1 LRLVDAKRQSPIP
14 GHRQAPGAL
23 PIASQLMGLPAWDSF
38 QFGFFLHVLKKGDH
52 TAQLLY
58 DRRLDAARVISLNEA
73 PKALMKN
80 IPNLYIDRIPE
91 TTAACKATLYEWMAG
106 SLTQ

>member
-1 LRLVDAKRQSPIP
+1 
-14 GHRQAPGAL
+14 
-23 PIASQLMGLPAWDSF
+23 
-38 QFGFFLHVLKKGDH
+38 
-52 TAQLLY
+52 
-58 DRRLDAARVISLNEA
+58 
-73 PKALMKN
+73 MKN